1 MVNYWRDFD
10 SGPNAPDEIYVVTEI
25 QRNTRNKYE
34 YDARMGVFK
43 LNRVLYTYYPADYGF
58 IPRTLDDDGDPLDAV
73 LLINEPTFTGCV
85 TVARPVANIKMI
97 DGNVTVARPVAN
109 IKMIDGKAQDDK
121 IVTVSTTD
129 PFFKHI
135 KSLDDLPR
143 SVIDELTYFYNN
155 YKRAE
160 GAISEVLK
168 WEDAEEAKELIQWA
182 PHPQGTPRRICNTR
196 YNYSSWV

>member
-1 MVNYWRDFD
+1 MVYGYIYNLDSVFCLDIMVNYWRDFE
-10 SGPNAPDEIYVVTEI
+10 SGPNAPEEIYIVTEI

-34 YDARMGVFK
+34 YDTKMGVFK

-97 DGNVTVARPVAN
+97 DEKR
-109 IKMIDGKAQDDK
+109 QDDK
-121 IVTVSTTD
+121 IVAVSTTD

-135 KSLDDLPR
+135 KTIDDLPR

-160 GAISEVLK
+160 GKITEVLK
-168 WEDAEEAKELIQWA
+168 WEDADEAKELITWA
-182 PHPQGTPRRICNTR
+182 QDQ
-196 YNYSSWV
+196 YKEQAE

>member
-1 MVNYWRDFD
+1 MVNYWRDFE
-10 SGPNAPDEIYVVTEI
+10 SGPNAPEEIYIVTEI

-34 YDARMGVFK
+34 YDAKMGVFK

-73 LLINEPTFTGCV
+73 LLINEPTFTGCM

-97 DGNVTVARPVAN
+97 DEKR
-109 IKMIDGKAQDDK
+109 QDDK
-121 IVTVSTTD
+121 IVAVSTTD

-135 KSLDDLPR
+135 KSIDDLPR

-160 GAISEVLK
+160 GKITEVLK
-168 WEDAEEAKELIQWA
+168 WEDADEAKKLITWA
-182 PHPQGTPRRICNTR
+182 QDQYTEH
-196 YNYSSWV
+196 SEKL

>member
-1 MVNYWRDFD
+1 MTILPCRYTYIHEFVFCLDIMVNYWRDFE
-10 SGPNAPDEIYVVTEI
+10 SGPNAPEEIYIVTEI

-34 YDARMGVFK
+34 YDTKMGVFK

-97 DGNVTVARPVAN
+97 DEKR
-109 IKMIDGKAQDDK
+109 QDDK
-121 IVTVSTTD
+121 IVAVSTTD

-135 KSLDDLPR
+135 KSIDDLPR

-160 GAISEVLK
+160 GKITEVLK
-168 WEDAEEAKELIQWA
+168 WEDADEAKELIKWA
-182 PHPQGTPRRICNTR
+182 QGQ
-196 YNYSSWV
+196 YDEQAE

>member
-1 MVNYWRDFD
+1 MVNYWRDFE
-10 SGPNAPDEIYVVTEI
+10 SGPNAPEEIYIVTEI

-34 YDARMGVFK
+34 YDTKMGVFK

-97 DGNVTVARPVAN
+97 DEKR
-109 IKMIDGKAQDDK
+109 QDDK
-121 IVTVSTTD
+121 IVAVSTTD

-135 KSLDDLPR
+135 KTIDDLPR

-160 GAISEVLK
+160 GKITEVLK
-168 WEDAEEAKELIQWA
+168 WEDADEAKELITWA
-182 PHPQGTPRRICNTR
+182 QGQ
-196 YNYSSWV
+196 YKEQSE

>member
-1 MVNYWRDFD
+1 MHGYIYNIDSVFCFDYMVNYWRDFE
-10 SGPNAPDEIYVVTEI
+10 SGPNAPEEIYIVTEI

-34 YDARMGVFK
+34 YDAKMGVFK

-97 DGNVTVARPVAN
+97 D
-109 IKMIDGKAQDDK
+109 DKAQDDK
-121 IVTVSTTD
+121 IVAVSTTD

-160 GAISEVLK
+160 GKITEVLK
-168 WEDAEEAKELIQWA
+168 WEDADEAKKLIEWA
-182 PHPQGTPRRICNTR
+182 QGQ
-196 YNYSSWV
+196 YNEQDNS

>member
-1 MVNYWRDFD
+1 MIDTPISEASFSESIFMVNYWRDFD

-25 QRNTRNKYE
+25 QRNTRSKYE

-97 DGNVTVARPVAN
+97 DG
-109 IKMIDGKAQDDK
+109 KAQDDK

-129 PFFKHI
+129 PFYKHI

-182 PHPQGTPRRICNTR
+182 RGQYEEHERQT
-196 YNYSSWV
+196 

>member
-97 DGNVTVARPVAN
+97 DGKV
-109 IKMIDGKAQDDK
+109 QDDK

-160 GAISEVLK
+160 GVISEVLK

-182 PHPQGTPRRICNTR
+182 RGQYEEHERQT
-196 YNYSSWV
+196 